1 MEIGSKRAELGI
13 RDMVGWQNGR
23 NAILT
28 GTGKRMVPNTG
39 PEEERRKEVVKEEIT
54 DRAANG
60 FHVPLDLR
68 SHWTF

>member
-23 NAILT
+23 NAILM

-39 PEEERRKEVVKEEIT
+39 PKEERQKEVVKEEIKYA
-54 DRAANG
+54 DQ
-60 FHVPLDLR
+60 
-68 SHWTF
+68 SEKSQSY

>member
-39 PEEERRKEVVKEEIT
+39 PEEERRKEVVKACNEEKSFIHPT
-54 DRAANG
+54 LFG
-60 FHVPLDLR
+60 P
-68 SHWTF
+68 